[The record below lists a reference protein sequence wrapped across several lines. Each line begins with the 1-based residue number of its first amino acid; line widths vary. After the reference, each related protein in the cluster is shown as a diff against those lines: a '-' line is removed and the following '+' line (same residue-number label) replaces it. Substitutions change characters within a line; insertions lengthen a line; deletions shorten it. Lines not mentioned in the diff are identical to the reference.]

1 MKILRSVA
9 TTFLAATF
17 LSSCAMQ
24 LPTPSVLGA
33 SATDTRARLGAPAKI
48 DQVDSGQRWQY
59 DAGPD
64 AIQAFFVHIDNKG
77 YVRGTEALRSE
88 AKFSLINAGMTRDE
102 VVAQIGHPPKRHS
115 IARDRGYVWSY
126 RSFSTL
132 CIWFQVEFS
141 PEDIVRSTGYN
152 RRPTG
157 APCR

>member
-1 MKILRSVA
+1 
-9 TTFLAATF
+9 
-17 LSSCAMQ
+17 
-24 LPTPSVLGA
+24 
-33 SATDTRARLGAPAKI
+33 LGAPTKI
-48 DQVDSGQRWQY
+48 DRIDSGQRWQY

-64 AIQAFFVHIDNKG
+64 AIQAFFVYIDNDG
-77 YVRGTEALRSE
+77 YVRDSKALRSA
-88 AKFSLINAGMTRDE
+88 AKFSLINAGMTKDE
-102 VVAQIGHPPKRHS
+102 VIAQIGHSPKHHA